1 VPTALR
7 SAGSLLLVLLLPG
20 SAGAEARV
28 DVLLARGEAARAR
41 GHAFEAEGAFRDA
54 IDANPRDVRGYLAL
68 AEALLDADRKR
79 AREVLA
85 VAARVAPGDGRV
97 VLLQADLAAREGDER
112 AGFAQVREHLRR
124 HPDDVATLRA
134 YAARLERRGVL
145 SEALACQRRV
155 RSHPR
160 ASEAERAEAQLH
172 ARALVRLLGTVERS
186 GPFRHE

>member
-1 VPTALR
+1 VPTPLR
-7 SAGSLLLVLLLPG
+7 WLGPLLALLLPRG
-20 SAGAEARV
+20 AWAEARV

-41 GHAFEAEGAFRDA
+41 GLAFEAEGAFRDA

-97 VLLQADLAAREGDER
+97 VLLQADLAARDGEER
-112 AGFAQVREHLRR
+112 AGLARVRAYLRA

-134 YAARLERRGVL
+134 YAALLERRGVL

-155 RSHPR
+155 RAHPG
-160 ASEAERAEAQLH
+160 ASEAERAEAHLH
-172 ARALVRLLGTVERS
+172 ARALVRLLGSVERS
-186 GPFRHE
+186 GPFRRE

>member
-1 VPTALR
+1 V
-7 SAGSLLLVLLLPG
+7 SCPG
-20 SAGAEARV
+20 SRAERA
-28 DVLLARGEAARAR
+28 LAAALARPARSRASARRAAQR
-41 GHAFEAEGAFRDA
+41 GFAFEAEGAFRDA

-97 VLLQADLAAREGDER
+97 VLLQAELAARDGDER
-112 AGFAQVREHLRR
+112 AGLGRVREYLRS
-124 HPDDVATLRA
+124 HPDDLATLRA
-134 YAARLERRGVL
+134 YAALLERRGVL

-160 ASEAERAEAQLH
+160 ASDTERAEAHLH
-172 ARALVRLLGTVERS
+172 ARALVRLLGTAERS
-186 GPFRHE
+186 GPFRRE